1 MADPTTDTFKV
12 DKEIVSQQDFS
23 LIGLVSDAD
32 MVVIIVMLF
41 LVFLSIWCWQII
53 FQKYFSFKK
62 EKKNYGCSRSLF
74 F

>member
-1 MADPTTDTFKV
+1 MADPKLNTTDTFKV

-23 LIGLVSDAD
+23 LISLVSDAD

-53 FQKYFSFKK
+53 FQKYFHLKK
-62 EKKNYGCSRSLF
+62 KKKLWMF
-74 F
+74 